1 MSDTLYYLLAVL
13 MMAVATYIPR
23 ALPFALFRRP
33 VKSRFV
39 RSFLEYMPVA
49 VLAAMTFPAIFDST
63 SSVWS
68 AVIGMV
74 VALVF
79 SYLNFS
85 LLPVALLSSGA
96 VLVTELIMFG
106 WM

>member
-63 SSVWS
+63 ATPLS
-68 AVIGMV
+68 AIIGMT